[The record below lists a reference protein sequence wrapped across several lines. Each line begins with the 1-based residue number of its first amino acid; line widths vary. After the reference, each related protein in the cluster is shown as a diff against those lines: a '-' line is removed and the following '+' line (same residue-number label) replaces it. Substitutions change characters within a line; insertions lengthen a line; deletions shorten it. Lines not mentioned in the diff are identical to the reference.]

1 MSDLTSDE
9 EKKKGEESRSAKVA
23 GWVLF
28 ILALVV
34 AAIVLGPCDPAPE
47 PIPAGPV
54 GTTTGGAE
62 VVPPPPAPQESSSS
76 STASGSTSTT
86 GETSTTGTTS

>member
-47 PIPAGPV
+47 PIPAGPQA
-54 GTTTGGAE
+54 TTTGLHE
-62 VVPPPPAPQESSSS
+62 VVPATPGESSSS
-76 STASGSTSTT
+76 STSTT
-86 GETSTTGTTS
+86 AGETSTGTTGA

>member
-34 AAIVLGPCDPAPE
+34 AAIVLGPCDPQPE

-54 GTTTGGAE
+54 GTTTGLHE
-62 VVPPPPAPQESSSS
+62 VVPATPGESSSS
-76 STASGSTSTT
+76 STSTT
-86 GETSTTGTTS
+86 AGETSTTGTTS

>member
-47 PIPAGPV
+47 PIPAGPQA
-54 GTTTGGAE
+54 TTTGLHE
-62 VVPPPPAPQESSSS
+62 VVPATPGESSSS
-76 STASGSTSTT
+76 STSTT
-86 GETSTTGTTS
+86 AGETSTTGTTGA

>member
-47 PIPAGPV
+47 PIPAGPQA
-54 GTTTGGAE
+54 TTTGLHE
-62 VVPPPPAPQESSSS
+62 VVPATPGESSSS
-76 STASGSTSTT
+76 STSTT
-86 GETSTTGTTS
+86 AGETSTGSTGA